1 MIPPDPLAPSST
13 MWSPRASIDA
23 ARPSRWS
30 RYSLDGPGGVH
41 VSPELGIADAAELAL
56 APDERLE
63 LLLDGVVELEA
74 LGIEHLEAVVVG
86 GVVRGRDH
94 DPGLVRPGAREECEG
109 RCRDHA
115 DHVDVHAQ
123 AGRAGRDGRHE
134 HVPRA
139 PGVLADDDAAAR
151 LDQPLRGRPAEGIGH
166 RRLEVD
172 IRDTADPVGAEQA

>member
-1 MIPPDPLAPSST
+1 
-13 MWSPRASIDA
+13 MWSPDASIELGQA
-23 ARPSRWS
+23 EPVVQVL
-30 RYSLDGPGGVH
+30 LDGPGGVH
-41 VSPELGIADAAELAL
+41 GSPELGIADATELAL

-94 DPGLVRPGAREECEG
+94 DPGLVRPVAREEREG

-115 DHVDVHAQ
+115 DHVHVHAQ
-123 AGRAGRDGRHE
+123 AGRPGRDGRHE
-134 HVPRA
+134 HVA
-139 PGVLADDDAAAR
+139 GTAGVLADDDAAAR
-151 LDQPLRGRPAEGIGH
+151 ADQSLRGRTAEGIGH

-172 IRDTADPVGAEQA
+172 IRDTADPIGAEQA